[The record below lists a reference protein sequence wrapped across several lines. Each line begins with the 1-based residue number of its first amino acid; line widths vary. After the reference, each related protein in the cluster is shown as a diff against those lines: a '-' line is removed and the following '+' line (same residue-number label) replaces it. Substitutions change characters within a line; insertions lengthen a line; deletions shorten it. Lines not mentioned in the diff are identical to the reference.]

1 MSLSQAISAAVSGL
15 NATQSN
21 LSLVAA
27 NVANADTPGYIRKT
41 AGQVTISSDGISVR
55 VASINRELDTYV
67 QRQLQT
73 ETSGASYAD
82 LKAQIYGQ
90 LQGLYGTPGSNS
102 ALDTIFNNFTTA
114 LQALTTTPDDPS
126 ARIGV
131 VGAAQALTQQL
142 NSISDSIQGLREDAE
157 QGLSTSVASAN
168 DAMQHIA
175 QINNQIAAMSP
186 TDASRA
192 SLLDDRDSY
201 VSQLAGLMDI
211 NVVQG
216 NNDQISVFTNSGV
229 ELVGAEAAKLNF
241 TPQGMMSASSQWS
254 ADPSKNSVGT
264 LTLTSV
270 NGGTI
275 DLIAN
280 HAIRSGQMAAY
291 LEMRDQVL
299 PQAQTQ
305 LDQFAAAMSS
315 ALSDKTTSGTPVT
328 VGSQNGFTVD
338 TTGMLAGN
346 SLTVSYTDALTN
358 ATRQVTLVRV
368 DDPSALPLADTATT
382 NPNDTVVGINFS
394 GGMGSIT
401 SQIQAALN
409 GTGIAVTNTGGNT
422 LQFLNTGGGSSAG
435 LSNVSSTI
443 TQTTFDSGNSQMPL
457 FTDGGTP
464 YTGAISSIGSQSAGL
479 AGRISLNP
487 AVLSDPSQLVVYQSG
502 VDAGD
507 ITRPTFLYN
516 QMTGATLGYSPD
528 SGIGSV
534 SRPFN
539 ATLSSYLQQVMGTQA
554 QAASAATSLKQGQDV
569 VLTSLQQRF
578 NQSSAVNIDTEMSN
592 LLTLQNNYSANARVL
607 TTVQSMIDALLKM

>member
-27 NVANADTPGYIRKT
+27 NVANADTPGYVRKT

-90 LQGLYGTPGSNS
+90 LQGLYGTPGSSS

-131 VGAAQALTQQL
+131 VSAAQAMTQQL
-142 NSISDSIQGLREDAE
+142 NSVSDSIQGLREDAE
-157 QGLSTSVASAN
+157 QGISTSVASAN
-168 DAMQHIA
+168 SAMQHIA
-175 QINNQIAAMSP
+175 QINNQIASMSP
-186 TDASRA
+186 TDSSRA
-192 SLLDDRDSY
+192 SLLDDRDGY
-201 VSQLAGLMDI
+201 VSQLAQLMDV

-241 TPQGMMSASSQWS
+241 TPQGSMSAAAQWN
-254 ADPSKNSVGT
+254 ADPSKSSVGSI
-264 LTLTSV
+264 TLTSV

-280 HAIRSGQMAAY
+280 NAIRSGQLAAY
-291 LEMRDQVL
+291 VEMRDQVL

-305 LDQFAAAMSS
+305 LDQFASAMSS
-315 ALSDKTTSGTPVT
+315 ALSDKTTDGTPVT
-328 VGSQNGFTVD
+328 VGPQSGFTVD
-338 TTGMLAGN
+338 TSGMLAGN
-346 SLTVSYTDALTN
+346 SMTVTYTDALTK
-358 ATRQVTLVRV
+358 AQRQVTLVRV
-368 DDPSALPLADTATT
+368 DDPSALPLSSTVTT

-401 SQIQAALN
+401 SQVQAALN
-409 GTGIAVTNTGGNT
+409 GTGIAVSNTSGNT
-422 LQFLNTGGGSSAG
+422 LQFLNTGAGSSAALG
-435 LSNVSSTI
+435 NVSSTI
-443 TQTTFDSGNSQMPL
+443 TQTAFDSGNSQMPL

-464 YTGAISSIGSQSAGL
+464 YTGALSSVGSQSAGL
-479 AGRISLNP
+479 AGRISVNS
-487 AVLSDPSQLVVYQSG
+487 AVVTDPSQLVLYQSG

-516 QMTGATLGYSPD
+516 QMTSATLGYSPD
-528 SGIGSV
+528 TGIGSV
-534 SRPFN
+534 ARPFN
-539 ATLSSYLQQVMGTQA
+539 STLSGYLQQVIGTQA
-554 QAASAATSLKQGQDV
+554 QQASAATNLKQGQDV